1 MGLLGEMYFSAEA
14 YKIALEINENIK
26 KIYRIMAPYGNI
38 IVPANA
44 KDVRPFVAATL
55 EKLNEMEHKTNRCNP
70 SRVGYIKV
78 PFTDGSEIP
87 VALYIAKMRNGLEL
101 MQSDLR
107 ESLNY

>member
-1 MGLLGEMYFSAEA
+1 MGLLGELYFSAEA
-14 YKIALEINENIK
+14 YKIALDINENITR
-26 KIYRIMAPYGNI
+26 IYRIMAPYGNI

-44 KDVRPFVAATL
+44 KNVRPFVAAAF
-55 EKLNEMEHKTNRCNP
+55 EKLNELEHKANKCNP

-87 VALYIAKMRNGLEL
+87 VVMYIAKMRSGIEL

-107 ESLNY
+107 ECL